1 MSRSLLA
8 LMTLLLPTL
17 AAGAELSAEDALT
30 QHRELTRSEPLCR
43 NAIGDEIVVCGRRE
57 ADRYRVPL
65 IVRDP
70 GDPASE
76 GVAAERE
83 RLQHP
88 TTPCDARGPFLIGCG
103 MVGVSISSALD
114 GSGIR
119 YRELAK

>member
-1 MSRSLLA
+1 MSRSLLTIIA
-8 LMTLLLPTL
+8 ILLPS
-17 AAGAELSAEDALT
+17 AASHAEVSVEDALA

-43 NAIGDEIVVCGRRE
+43 NASGDEIVVCGRRE

-70 GDPASE
+70 GDPAGE

-83 RLQHP
+83 RLQHV
-88 TTPCDARGPFLIGCG
+88 TTPCDARGAFLIGCG
-103 MVGVSISSALD
+103 MVGVSVGTALD
-114 GSGIR
+114 GSGLR